1 VLCPA
6 SKIFNLETHELGS
19 NLPLKKKCPAIS
31 IQRAKFGRNR
41 SKKKMAGNVSFFL
54 AGTGALNS
62 FTAIRVRA
70 GTKKL
75 ALVLLGRYVL
85 MAGTNLYYLCVCR
98 ILL

>member
-1 VLCPA
+1 
-6 SKIFNLETHELGS
+6 
-19 NLPLKKKCPAIS
+19 
-31 IQRAKFGRNR
+31 
-41 SKKKMAGNVSFFL
+41 MAGNVSFFL

-98 ILL
+98 ILIIASRVVSCELCCFFGYINR